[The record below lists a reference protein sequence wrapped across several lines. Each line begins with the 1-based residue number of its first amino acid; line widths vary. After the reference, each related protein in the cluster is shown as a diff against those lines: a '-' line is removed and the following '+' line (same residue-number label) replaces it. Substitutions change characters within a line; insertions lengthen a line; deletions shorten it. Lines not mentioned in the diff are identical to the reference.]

1 MVTIIKSFGG
11 DEMSINRL
19 KVIRKKIAIVERIPF
34 IGKILKKYYRKQLFK
49 EIDRIVLSK
58 RKEETNEFFKN
69 FVNNFDEQ

>member
-1 MVTIIKSFGG
+1 
-11 DEMSINRL
+11 MSINKL
-19 KVIRKKIAIVERIPF
+19 KEIRKKIVTVERIPF

-49 EIDRIVLSK
+49 EIDRIVKSK

>member
-1 MVTIIKSFGG
+1 
-11 DEMSINRL
+11 MSISRL
-19 KVIRKKIAIVERIPF
+19 KAIRKKIVMVERIPF

-49 EIDRIVLSK
+49 EIDKIVQSK

>member
-1 MVTIIKSFGG
+1 MDSNK
-11 DEMSINRL
+11 L
-19 KVIRKKIAIVERIPF
+19 KEIRKKIVTVERIPF

-58 RKEETNEFFKN
+58 RKEETNKFFKN

>member
-1 MVTIIKSFGG
+1 MNSNK
-11 DEMSINRL
+11 L
-19 KVIRKKIAIVERIPF
+19 KEIRKKIVTVERIPF

-49 EIDRIVLSK
+49 EIDRIVQSK

>member
-1 MVTIIKSFGG
+1 
-11 DEMSINRL
+11 MSINKL
-19 KVIRKKIAIVERIPF
+19 KEIRKKIVTVERIPF

-49 EIDRIVLSK
+49 EIDRIMQSK